1 MSLENFKGFQKKTKI
16 DFSPGINLIYGK
28 NSAGKSSIIQ
38 AIRLLKQSLSI
49 KGSPC
54 NFHMVVPSYMRIA
67 GSLTFQEGFLGIIN
81 KKDLSKDL
89 TIGIGSYGRGYISKE
104 RRKFRRERFGE
115 HIFSNKNNKKFPDIK
130 QINIDKK
137 EVIEDSNSLK
147 NKATFLNLVFKKKQK
162 FKKDKLAKLLTLSLR
177 SRSRGEGI
185 DVDRLLKAYKNK
197 APNLL
202 EEDLYFQFLD
212 VKNSKFKFGRHDEA
226 YNKIMDDLN
235 KYRKIINKNI
245 DFGLSEQIGLSGSQI
260 SLLLKKGKD
269 KKLRDKYFNAGEFSL
284 IKHNELKSLR
294 NFVNSKNFT
303 NKEKFI
309 SFLYKDYKKN

>member
-1 MSLENFKGFQKKTKI
+1 MAKKKVKKSKSSKKLELSYLNKISKLSLENFKGFQKKTKI

-115 HIFSNKNNKKFPDIK
+115 HI
-130 QINIDKK
+130 
-137 EVIEDSNSLK
+137 
-147 NKATFLNLVFKKKQK
+147 
-162 FKKDKLAKLLTLSLR
+162 
-177 SRSRGEGI
+177 
-185 DVDRLLKAYKNK
+185 
-197 APNLL
+197 
-202 EEDLYFQFLD
+202 
-212 VKNSKFKFGRHDEA
+212 
-226 YNKIMDDLN
+226 
-235 KYRKIINKNI
+235 
-245 DFGLSEQIGLSGSQI
+245 
-260 SLLLKKGKD
+260 
-269 KKLRDKYFNAGEFSL
+269 
-284 IKHNELKSLR
+284 
-294 NFVNSKNFT
+294 
-303 NKEKFI
+303 
-309 SFLYKDYKKN
+309 